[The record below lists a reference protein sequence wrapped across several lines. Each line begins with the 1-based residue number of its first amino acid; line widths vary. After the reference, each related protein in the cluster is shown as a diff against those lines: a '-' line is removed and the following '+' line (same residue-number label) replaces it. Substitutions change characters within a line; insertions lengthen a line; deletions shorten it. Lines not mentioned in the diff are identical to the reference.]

1 MTTHSDSGDR
11 DQRAEPRVVTFEA
24 ARIACGRERF
34 ARHCVLAD
42 ISSGGARLSLVGI
55 EAVPDEFDLSV
66 PRRQL
71 WTRARVVW
79 RRPSSCGVAFL
90 RGRGSVPV

>member
-1 MTTHSDSGDR
+1 MTMQSEPDHPDLR
-11 DQRAEPRVVTFEA
+11 VEPRVVTFEA
-24 ARIACGRERF
+24 AKITSGPERF

-42 ISSGGARLSLVGI
+42 ISARGARLSLVGI
-55 EAVPDEFDLSV
+55 DAVPDEFDLSV
-66 PRRQL
+66 PRRKL

-90 RGRGSVPV
+90 RGSRMPTV